1 MFTKNN
7 NGNIN
12 LVELIDFYE
21 LLFTANSFDFYRK
34 TFALAS
40 AYNPYEIDEY
50 FQKFYAINSG
60 E

>member
-1 MFTKNN
+1 MSFVDEGTY
-7 NGNIN
+7 NIP
-12 LVELIDFYE
+12 E
-21 LLFTANSFDFYRK
+21 TDFYRK